1 MSYYPGQRRGA
12 QTITAIILFLV
23 GIGLTIG
30 LYYVKTRA
38 QSSKQ
43 EVTRM
48 ERLVAAEKVALNV
61 LKAEISHLESPA
73 RVAAFAESEL
83 GLKPTQTG
91 QVVGLKEL
99 VERLPLSDPGGL
111 PIVLTEVGVG
121 PVASISRFDGASPQ

>member
-12 QTITAIILFLV
+12 QTITAFILFLV

-38 QSSKQ
+38 QSAKQ
-43 EVTRM
+43 EVVRM
-48 ERLVAAEKVALNV
+48 ERLVQAEKFALNV

-91 QVVGLKEL
+91 QVISLND
-99 VERLPLSDPGGL
+99 VEKRLPLSEPL
-111 PIVLTEVGVG
+111 TRSVIVADVGVA
-121 PVASISRFDGASPQ
+121 PVAGLSRFDGASPQ